1 MDISLKGKEALIC
14 GSTQGIG
21 LAVAIEFAVCGAN
34 CTLFA
39 RNELALK
46 EAVDVLD
53 VSEGQKHSFLVADF
67 SDPLK
72 VSEAVKEHLQKKTVH
87 ILVNNTGGPPSG
99 PITDANGDAF
109 INAFRQ
115 HLVNNHMLVQA
126 VVPSMKSA
134 GYGRIINIISTSVRI
149 PLKNLGV
156 SNTIRAAVASWS
168 KSLSNEIG
176 QFGITVNSVLPGFT
190 KTKRLDTV
198 IENTANQQQKDIDTV
213 VREMQEEIPLRRFG
227 EANEIAA
234 VVAFLASPAASF
246 VHGISIPVDGGRTGT
261 I

>member
-115 HLVNNHMLVQA
+115 HLVNNHMLV
-126 VVPSMKSA
+126 
-134 GYGRIINIISTSVRI
+134 
-149 PLKNLGV
+149 
-156 SNTIRAAVASWS
+156 
-168 KSLSNEIG
+168 
-176 QFGITVNSVLPGFT
+176 
-190 KTKRLDTV
+190 
-198 IENTANQQQKDIDTV
+198 
-213 VREMQEEIPLRRFG
+213 
-227 EANEIAA
+227 
-234 VVAFLASPAASF
+234 
-246 VHGISIPVDGGRTGT
+246 
-261 I
+261 